1 MESPSAQASVA
12 TTARGLPCWEEGSW
26 RAGVEG
32 VGQALAA
39 APGNGG
45 GRAAAG
51 TVEGD
56 KHPPAAALAPGC
68 SQRRPERPHRDT

>member
-1 MESPSAQASVA
+1 MCVCVCV
-12 TTARGLPCWEEGSW
+12 TVGGGS
-26 RAGVEG
+26 RAAE
-32 VGQALAA
+32 AA
-39 APGNGG
+39 GNGG

-56 KHPPAAALAPGC
+56 KHPPAAALAPGY